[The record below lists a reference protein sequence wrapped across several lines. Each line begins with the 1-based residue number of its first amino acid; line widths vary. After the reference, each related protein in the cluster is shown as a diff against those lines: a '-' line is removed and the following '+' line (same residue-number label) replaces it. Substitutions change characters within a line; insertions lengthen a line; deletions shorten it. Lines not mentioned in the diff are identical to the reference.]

1 MIGNRIVV
9 RVIDQLDEPDIV
21 FIRDEK
27 GVCDEV
33 PSIFLKIY
41 AESMC
46 RIAALYQ

>member
-21 FIRDEK
+21 FIREK
-27 GVCDEV
+27 KSVCDYV
-33 PSIFLKIY
+33 PSVFPHIH
-41 AESMC
+41 AEPMC